1 MAALAWGCA
10 LAGLVLGG
18 IAAWVPGFPGC
29 AIALLGLVAFAALTD
44 FQIVT
49 DSALVVGVVITT
61 IGALGQLTSPVATS
75 RALSGSAGAATGAA
89 LGAALGA
96 LVPIPGVSLLCAL
109 AGAIFLGLWWSRG
122 ELRAWLRGV
131 TGAAGGC
138 LLSVAI
144 DGIAVLALGAL
155 LGFADF
161 WYQIELSQPR

>member
-1 MAALAWGCA
+1 MAALAWSCA
-10 LAGLVLGG
+10 LAGLALGG

-29 AIALLGLVAFAALTD
+29 AVALLGLVAFAALTD
-44 FQIVT
+44 FQILT
-49 DSALVVGVVITT
+49 DSALLLAALITAV
-61 IGALGQLTSPVATS
+61 GALGQLTSPVATS

-96 LVPIPGVSLLCAL
+96 LVPVPGVSLLSAL
-109 AGAIFLGLWWSRG
+109 AGAALLGLLWSRG

-138 LLSVAI
+138 VLSVAI
-144 DGIAVLALGAL
+144 DALAVLALGAL

-161 WYQIELSQPR
+161 WYQLALVRPQ